1 MGNGGICEKYS
12 WKIHTQS
19 SIFPVAR
26 LHLMPTVMWF
36 RTTQQFGELFL
47 TLLMPLEIS
56 KALPFSGVHR
66 GLPPYERCAVKDF
79 FPAKSNVEISAV
91 SWSID
96 LHFYTTAI

>member
-1 MGNGGICEKYS
+1 
-12 WKIHTQS
+12 
-19 SIFPVAR
+19 
-26 LHLMPTVMWF
+26 
-36 RTTQQFGELFL
+36 
-47 TLLMPLEIS
+47 MPLEIS